1 MFSISRSICRKLDA
15 MYAAGKLD
23 GVEDYLISELLKNQ
37 PHRGEFSVAYITA
50 LYEMGIYFRKKKE
63 YARSREWFKLLRR
76 IVCTHMGA
84 DSFEYAVVM
93 ENIASTYELAGEFDR
108 ALYYYLQTL
117 KTYKASV
124 GVRHSRYT
132 GLLIHVCR
140 LYCAQG
146 DYKAALHFGENLPD
160 AGRTPRRE
168 GQFGLA
174 ALCSQAEPPAEK
186 EHKSIS
192 RFLN

>member
-1 MFSISRSICRKLDA
+1 

-37 PHRGEFSVAYITA
+37 PRRGEFSAAYITA
-50 LYEMGIYFRKKKE
+50 LYEMGIYFRKKKK
-63 YARSREWFKLLRR
+63 YIRSRDWFKLLRR
-76 IVCTHMGA
+76 IVCAHIGA

-117 KTYKASV
+117 KIYKTAV

-146 DYKAALHFGENLPD
+146 DYKAALHFGENLP
-160 AGRTPRRE
+160 GVKGVPRRE
-168 GQFGLA
+168 GSIGLA
-174 ALCSQAEPPAEK
+174 AFCSKAKPPAEK
-186 EHKSIS
+186 EHKPIF